1 MPMAALTAPSGNEP
15 SRVPDDW
22 QNIVGSGGLPRRA
35 AKRDKNEAAI
45 VAALEEIGATV
56 QPLSGK
62 GIPDLLVGFR
72 GQTFLLEVKDKGKHL
87 TDDQVQWHTWWNGLS
102 VAVVYTNEDA
112 YEALGVVVG

>member
-1 MPMAALTAPSGNEP
+1 MS
-15 SRVPDDW
+15 
-22 QNIVGSGGLPRRA
+22 SGGLPRRA

-87 TDDQVQWHTWWNGLS
+87 TDDQVQWHTGWNGLS
-102 VAVVYTNEDA
+102 VAVVYTSEDA
-112 YEALGVVVG
+112 YRALNVEVG